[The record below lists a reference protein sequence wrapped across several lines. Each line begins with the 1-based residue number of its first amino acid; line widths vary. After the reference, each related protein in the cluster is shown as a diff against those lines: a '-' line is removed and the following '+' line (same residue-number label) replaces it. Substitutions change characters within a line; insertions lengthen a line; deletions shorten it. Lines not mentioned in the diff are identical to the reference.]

1 MLAKLND
8 EMQVTNDHVHNAKMN
23 QHALLQQHLD
33 DTAQARMMLQ
43 NYVECKR
50 RKYQTMHG
58 FESCIV
64 IVRQA
69 CSCKKEQ
76 EGTLVG

>member
-43 NYVECKR
+43 NYVELCR
-50 RKYQTMHG
+50 
-58 FESCIV
+58 V
-64 IVRQA
+64 
-69 CSCKKEQ
+69 
-76 EGTLVG
+76 